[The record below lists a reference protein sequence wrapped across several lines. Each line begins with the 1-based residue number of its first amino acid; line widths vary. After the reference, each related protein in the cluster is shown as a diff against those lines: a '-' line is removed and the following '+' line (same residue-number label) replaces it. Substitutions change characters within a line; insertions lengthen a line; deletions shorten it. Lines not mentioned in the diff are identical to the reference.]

1 MSAEPGPRLLVRTDW
16 GSRIGTGHVMRCLAL
31 AQAWIARGGDVS
43 FLTATPS
50 EEMRLRILGE
60 GASCARISGRPG
72 SPDDARETVMVSR
85 QNRTDWIVVDGYH
98 FREEYQHALKT
109 GHGKSLLIDDYGHA
123 GHYSTDLVLNQNL
136 YASTGLYASR
146 DPDTELLLGPRY
158 VLLRKEF
165 LPWKEW
171 TRTIPRIA
179 KNILVSLGGGDQG
192 DATALVLRALQ
203 EIPRHDLEIRAIIGP
218 SGTHGEMIRGLA
230 KENGHPVE
238 VLSDVTDMPGLMAWA
253 DLAISGGGSSCYE
266 IAFMGLPGCIVI
278 TAENQVPLA
287 TSLADLGISVNA
299 GWYHSCTSSSLA
311 GQILN
316 LMEHQRYRREMS
328 TRQRRLLDGMG
339 ASRVAGLMMGGGEE
353 KSLPQTGDEG

>member
-1 MSAEPGPRLLVRTDW
+1 MSAGSSPRLLIRTDW
-16 GSRIGTGHVMRCLAL
+16 GSRIGIGHVMRCLAL
-31 AQAWIARGGDVS
+31 SQAWIAGGGEVS

-50 EEMRLRILGE
+50 EEMRVRILRE
-60 GASCARISGRPG
+60 GASCERISGKPG
-72 SPDDARETVMVSR
+72 SLADAREIVTFAR
-85 QNRTDWIVVDGYH
+85 RHRIDWIVVDGYH
-98 FREEYQHALKT
+98 FREEYQQILRT
-109 GHGKSLLIDDYGHA
+109 GRGKSLLIDDYGHA

-136 YASTGLYASR
+136 YASTELYASR

-158 VLLRKEF
+158 VLLRREF

-171 TRTIPRIA
+171 TRKIPRVA

-218 SGTHGEMIRGLA
+218 SGTHWEMIRGLA
-230 KENGHPVE
+230 KDTGHPVE
-238 VLSDVTDMPGLMAWA
+238 VLSDVTEMPDLMAWA

-287 TSLADLGISVNA
+287 TSLADMGISVNT
-299 GWYHSCTSSSLA
+299 GWYHSHTSSSLA
-311 GQILN
+311 GHILN
-316 LMEHQRYRREMS
+316 LMENQRYRREMS
-328 TRQRRLLDGMG
+328 THQRRLLDGMG
-339 ASRVAGLMMGGGEE
+339 ASRVAGLMRGGG
-353 KSLPQTGDEG
+353 